1 MGPPAALAVLAAL
14 SLAAAALVALR
25 WRALRRPL
33 EIDPQSRQAPLAPG
47 ELLRLRT
54 WAHRLRRAL
63 VLVGIAYLGLV
74 AASLVGDEP
83 PAGRAAA
90 ALALLGATCLLAAAI
105 QFSESC
111 PRCGYNL
118 GFQRRLALP
127 TACERCGGAL
137 A

>member
-1 MGPPAALAVLAAL
+1 MGPLVLLAALPLAAAVLA
-14 SLAAAALVALR
+14 VLR

-33 EIDPQSRQAPLAPG
+33 AADRPAREAPLAPG
-47 ELLRLRT
+47 ELV
-54 WAHRLRRAL
+54 RLRRWARRVRRAL
-63 VLVGIAYLGLV
+63 GLVGLAYLGLV

-90 ALALLGATCLLAAAI
+90 ALALLGAACLLAAAI
-105 QFSESC
+105 QFSERC

-118 GFQRRLALP
+118 GFQSRLALP
-127 TACERCGGAL
+127 SACERCGGTL